1 MLQITR
7 EGEYAFRAVLYLASR
22 PGDKLS
28 RVIEISEAAE
38 IPTSYLSKIMRRLGA
53 AGIVRSYRGP
63 KGGFRLAKSP
73 ESITLRDAIEAVEG
87 SIASNAH
94 LGKKGRSKDS
104 RFALHP
110 VWEEAQRS
118 FLEVLG
124 AKSIAELSREA
135 GKDRQGRD
143 ARGQRPL
150 KGGGF

>member
-22 PGDKLS
+22 PADKLS

-63 KGGFRLAKSP
+63 KGGFRLARAP
-73 ESITLRDAIEAVEG
+73 ESITLREAIEAIEG

-94 LGKKGRSKDS
+94 LGKKGRRSKDG

-124 AKSIAELSREA
+124 AKTIAELSREA
-135 GKDRQGRD
+135 GKGRD
-143 ARGQRPL
+143 REMT
-150 KGGGF
+150 GGGRR